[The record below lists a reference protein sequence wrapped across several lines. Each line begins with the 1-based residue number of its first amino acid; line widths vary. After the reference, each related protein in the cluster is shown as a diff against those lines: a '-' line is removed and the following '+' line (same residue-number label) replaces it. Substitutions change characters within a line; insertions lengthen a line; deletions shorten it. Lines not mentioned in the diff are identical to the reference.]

1 MGTVEPFPEQDG
13 QPMPRVSRSRSNG
26 AGPAIRFAGLATV
39 LAGLILAACGPSA
52 PLASIETEPT
62 PLPSFEAARVAF
74 VDRVKAGDF
83 SYHATFDGRVYG
95 AGNDVP
101 VVGSLDVA
109 GRDYQYAAT
118 YTLEEGKKAS
128 FAIRYIDGVAWEQ
141 IRGGEWQTN
150 GAFKPSDTNSPF
162 AFITRLPDVRYAK
175 SETVDGRSLH
185 YVTFTTGKLID
196 GAQIQAGNLT
206 NEVHKRSTFDL
217 VLDDAGNPVSGT
229 AELEGVA
236 RVSDQLQEIVVKVQ
250 LVFSKVGADLVI
262 SPP

>member
-1 MGTVEPFPEQDG
+1 
-13 QPMPRVSRSRSNG
+13 MPRISHSRSNG
-26 AGPAIRFAGLATV
+26 PGPAIRFAGLAAAI
-39 LAGLILAACGPSA
+39 AGLILAACGPTA

-62 PLPSFEAARVAF
+62 PLPSFEAARTGF
-74 VDRVKAGDF
+74 VDMVKAGDF

-109 GRDYQYAAT
+109 GKDYQYAAT
-118 YTLEEGKKAS
+118 YTLDEGKTS
-128 FAIRYIDGVAWEQ
+128 FAIRYIDGVAWER
-141 IRGGEWQTN
+141 IDGGEWKTN

-162 AFITRLPDVRYAK
+162 AFITRLPDVKYAR

-196 GAQIQAGNLT
+196 PAQIQAGNLT

-217 VLDDAGNPVSGT
+217 VLDDQGNPVSGT
-229 AELEGVA
+229 TELEGVA
-236 RVSDQLQEIVVKVQ
+236 RVSDQLQEIVVKVE

-262 SPP
+262 NPP